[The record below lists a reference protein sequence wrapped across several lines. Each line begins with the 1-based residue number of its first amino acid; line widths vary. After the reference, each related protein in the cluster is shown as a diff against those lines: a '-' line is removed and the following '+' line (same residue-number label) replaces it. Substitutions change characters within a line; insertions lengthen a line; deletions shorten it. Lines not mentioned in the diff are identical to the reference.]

1 MKRPSL
7 LSDFAQ
13 IASGAA
19 AGLGGVKSEID
30 MIVQSQLEKLLAKR
44 GLVSREDFDAAQL
57 RIAALAE
64 RIEKLESQQQAP
76 KKSATAKAKAKTSK

>member
-1 MKRPSL
+1 M
-7 LSDFAQ
+7 
-13 IASGAA
+13 ASGAA

>member
-13 IASGAA
+13 MASGAA
-19 AGLGGVKSEID
+19 AGFGGLKSEID

-44 GLVSREDFDAAQL
+44 GLVSREDFEAAQM

-64 RIEKLESQQQAP
+64 RIEKLESQQKAP
-76 KKSATAKAKAKTSK
+76 KASAKSKPAAKTKK

>member
-1 MKRPSL
+1 M
-7 LSDFAQ
+7 
-13 IASGAA
+13 ASGAA

-76 KKSATAKAKAKTSK
+76 KKSATVKAKAKTSK